1 VAGSTPPSDAPP
13 PVPPSGVPGSG
24 SGGAK
29 KSDRE
34 LIEGALRAA
43 KPRTRAPS
51 EEDLLPP
58 ADSFPGYEI
67 IREIHRGGQGIV
79 YQAIQKTTKRK
90 VAVKVLHMGPF
101 AGSRG
106 RARFERE
113 VAILA
118 QLEHPNIVSVL
129 DSGVTSEAAGKQCFY
144 VMDYVSGQTLD
155 AYLSSS
161 ASKPIQDILELFLKI
176 CDAVNAA
183 HLKGITHRDLKPSNI
198 RIDHSGE
205 PHVLD
210 FGLAKIVTGEVT
222 ESAEHPEMMSM
233 TGQFIGSLPWA
244 SPEQAEGAPSKIDIR
259 SDVYSLGVIL
269 YQLLTGGKFPYQ
281 VIGNMRDVMDNI
293 LRAEPAR
300 PSTVRRQIN
309 DEVETIVLKT
319 LQKERDR
326 RYQSAGELAKDIKR
340 YLTGQPIEAMRDS
353 GWYMIRKAVRRHK
366 LGFGAGAALLAV
378 IVGVSAYAYYNGV
391 QLKKLAEDKE
401 AAVTEKELAIAAKI
415 KAEEAKEVWWR
426 MYGVRTRQARELS
439 RASLH
444 DFYVKIKDNIGV
456 TAERAALLDAARTYM
471 VAVRDELRDD
481 PDAQSDLA
489 LAHEFIGEL
498 FAGLYVPRLDR
509 ENASA
514 EGLASY
520 NEACRIREQLLAR
533 DPSDFKANMAAASAY
548 RGRAWAKLS
557 RQEFGGAQS
566 DCEAAMSRA
575 SAALRQPAQATPA
588 EVAAGETLIA
598 SLVVQLGDICFAKAS
613 SLAGS
618 ESSAVEV
625 ASLMKQGSQ
634 YYKDA
639 SVLWEKRLAA
649 SPDDSVAARGVWVC
663 LDKTARS
670 KIEFA
675 ERLIAEGQKK
685 VEAGD
690 KPGGM
695 SKLQDA
701 VAALSDPDLSGSIA
715 KSLEEFEKMRARW
728 PQQHK
733 LLRDTAMARHNLGR
747 VLMDRA
753 EATKALAQADTSH
766 AGLKAE
772 VERLYQEAQ
781 AWFEQALQTA
791 RELRSTDI
799 KDAGAKRDVALM
811 LNKIGNCQRERGMF
825 AEARK
830 TCEDSLALR
839 DELLASD
846 PTIQHRRD
854 HGVALQKLGR
864 VMLEQAREA
873 ARADAT
879 QAAAHARSAT
889 DLFNRS
895 LGDFQMLVTE
905 GALKPDADELT
916 ETARFKAEAETFLKK

>member
-1 VAGSTPPSDAPP
+1 MAGSTPPSDVPPQSPP
-13 PVPPSGVPGSG
+13 PGGAGSG
-24 SGGAK
+24 SGGQK

-43 KPRTRAPS
+43 QPRTRAPHH
-51 EEDLLPP
+51 EDLLPP

-106 RARFERE
+106 RARFDRE

-129 DSGVTSEAAGKQCFY
+129 DSGLTSEAAGNQCFY

-155 AYLSSS
+155 VYLTSS
-161 ASKPIQDILELFLKI
+161 ATKPIQEILGLFLKI

-222 ESAEHPEMMSM
+222 ESVEHPEMMSM

-300 PSTVRRQIN
+300 PSTVRKQIN

-353 GWYMIRKAVRRHK
+353 GWYMIRKTVRRHK
-366 LGFGAGAALLAV
+366 IAFIVAASMLAV
-378 IVGVSAYAYYNGV
+378 VVGVSTYAYLSGV
-391 QLKKLAEDKE
+391 QMKQLAENKE
-401 AAVTEKELAIAAKI
+401 AAVKERDLAVDARI
-415 KAEEAKEVWWR
+415 KAEEAKDAFCR
-426 MYGVRTRQARELS
+426 MYDARTKQGRAIA
-439 RASLH
+439 RASLN
-444 DFYVKIKDNIGV
+444 DFYVRIKDLIGV
-456 TAERAALLDAARTYM
+456 TPERAALLDAARTYM
-471 VAVRDELRDD
+471 VAIKDELKED
-481 PDAQSDLA
+481 PDALIDLA
-489 LAHEFIGEL
+489 MAHEFIGEL
-498 FAGLYVPRLDR
+498 LAGLHVPRLDR

-520 NEACRIREQLLAR
+520 DEACRIREQLLSR
-533 DPSDFKANMAAASAY
+533 DPGDFKARTATATAY
-548 RGRAWAKLS
+548 RGRALAKQS
-557 RQEFGGAQS
+557 RNDFDGAFGDSKAAMTHI
-566 DCEAAMSRA
+566 EAALKQPGQAPA
-575 SAALRQPAQATPA
+575 SDLLAGQA
-588 EVAAGETLIA
+588 VLA
-598 SLVVQLGDICFAKAS
+598 SLVLQLGDIRFAKAAN
-613 SLAGS
+613 LAGS
-618 ESSAVEV
+618 DSSATEV
-625 ASLMKQGSQ
+625 ASLMREGER

-639 SVLWEKRLAA
+639 SEHAQKRVAA
-649 SPDDSVAARGVWVC
+649 NPDDFAAARSVWVC
-663 LDKTARS
+663 LDKTARA

-675 ERLIAEGQKK
+675 ERLIAEGQKR
-685 VEAGD
+685 VAAGD
-690 KPGGM
+690 KPGGIAFLD
-695 SKLQDA
+695 KA
-701 VAALSDPDLSGSIA
+701 VVALAAVELRGSIER
-715 KSLEEFEKMRARW
+715 SLQEFDRLRARW
-728 PQQHK
+728 PQQHRV
-733 LLRDTAMARHNLGR
+733 LRDIAIARHNMGR
-747 VLMDRA
+747 VLMD
-753 EATKALAQADTSH
+753 EADAIAQIMKADPSREMMGQNVSS
-766 AGLKAE
+766 
-772 VERLYQEAQ
+772 LYQEAQ
-781 AWFEQALQTA
+781 TWFEQALATA

-799 KDAGAKRDVALM
+799 KDLGAKRDVALM
-811 LNKIGNCQRERGMF
+811 LNKVGNCQRELGKLV
-825 AEARK
+825 EAQK
-830 TCEDSLALR
+830 TCEESLSLR
-839 DELLASD
+839 DEVLASD
-846 PTIQHRRD
+846 ATLQHRRD
-854 HGVALQKLGR
+854 RGLALQKLGR
-864 VMLEQAREA
+864 VKMLRATQTSGIERERAAALAREA
-873 ARADAT
+873 IE
-879 QAAAHARSAT
+879 
-889 DLFNRS
+889 LLNRS
-895 LGDFQMLVTE
+895 LSDYQMLVTE
-905 GALKPDADELT
+905 GAMKGDAEDI
-916 ETARFKAEAETFLKK
+916 AEPTRYRTLCEEFLNK